1 MRNYGSTTDLLFIT
15 NGNGE
20 ILNQIDLGRSVFEE
34 NTNITPVK
42 IPGADKYRGYVP
54 WGESN
59 NRPQEIIELIR
70 KDEVMIQNQQFNVLA
85 GYSGG
90 VQIESADDKELPEE
104 IADFLAYNP
113 PSKYWLEQQADMK
126 HFFFT
131 VSVIILNKGGD
142 KIVELHHKE
151 ACYCRFETCNP
162 TNGKIENVFYGNW
175 EKSPKI
181 EDLEVIPL
189 LDIRN
194 PIGDLMVRKGLRP
207 DPITGEKEA
216 TDKGFKFA
224 IANIFPTVS
233 NKYYPFPPYC
243 AVFNSGW
250 FDIKQLIPIGKKAK
264 FKNGLA
270 VRWTVEVSERY
281 WTDIFTEEKITD
293 PDKKT
298 ERVEKEKQNFSDFLT
313 GIEQSG
319 KIFVTGFYI
328 NPKGETQPLVKFT
341 KVDNTKEGGDWIE
354 DSEEASNMIC
364 YAQGIHPSLIG
375 ATPGKTKGSFSGSD
389 KRELFTM
396 KQIME
401 KAYHD
406 ILLEPYKLI
415 ARFNKWK
422 VKISVP
428 LLMLTTLDKGKD
440 AEQSTLDDQ
449 TQKTEK

>member
-1 MRNYGSTTDLLFIT
+1 
-15 NGNGE
+15 
-20 ILNQIDLGRSVFEE
+20 
-34 NTNITPVK
+34 
-42 IPGADKYRGYVP
+42 
-54 WGESN
+54 
-59 NRPQEIIELIR
+59 
-70 KDEVMIQNQQFNVLA
+70 MIQNQQFNVLA

-90 VQIESADDKELPEE
+90 VRFATKDGTDLPDEIDDF
-104 IADFLAYNP
+104 ITFNP
-113 PSKYWLEQQADMK
+113 PEKYWLDQQADMK

-131 VSVIILNKGGD
+131 ISVIILSKDGT
-142 KIVELHHKE
+142 KIVELYHKE
-151 ACYCRFETCNP
+151 AVYCRFETCNP
-162 TNGKIENVFYGNW
+162 DNGKIENIFYGNW
-175 EKSPKI
+175 YENPSY
-181 EDLEVIPL
+181 EDVEVIPL

-207 DPITGEKEA
+207 DPASGETKK
-216 TDKGFKFA
+216 TDEGCKFA

-270 VRWTVEVSERY
+270 VRWIVEVNPKY
-281 WTDIFTEEKITD
+281 WDEIFDLEKITD
-293 PDKKT
+293 EGKRA
-298 ERVEKEKQNFSDFLT
+298 ERVDKEKENFSQFLT
-313 GIEQSG
+313 GIEQTG
-319 KIFVTGFYI
+319 KIFVTGFYV
-328 NPKGETQPLVKFT
+328 NPKGETQEYVKFT
-341 KVDNTKEGGDWIE
+341 KVDSSKEGGDWIE

-401 KAYHD
+401 KPFHD
-406 ILLEPYKLI
+406 ILLLPYKLI
-415 ARFNKWK
+415 AKYNKWD
-422 VKISVP
+422 VKIDVP

-440 AEQSTLDDQ
+440 AQESTHDNQTKQIEEQ
-449 TQKTEK
+449 K